1 MDSRK
6 LSYFLKICETGSIAK
21 AAEVLFISQQALSK
35 SIAKLEKEVG
45 VPLLVRTPEGVRL
58 TVAGQLLEQRAGL
71 YLEEHDD
78 ILRQL
83 RDSKKAP
90 GQERIY
96 TAGQKEYLVWLERRD
111 KGVPVGEG
119 VQRDLLAVRDYYH
132 LPYTFPFEN

>member
-1 MDSRK
+1 MV
-6 LSYFLKICETGSIAK
+6 
-21 AAEVLFISQQALSK
+21 EVLSAALQAGSYL
-35 SIAKLEKEVG
+35 KLLNGTDAEGRKQPYHLG
-45 VPLLVRTPEGVRL
+45 HFFLVIDPE
-58 TVAGQLLEQRAGL
+58 AFMGL
-71 YLEEHDD
+71 DTFRRICGD